1 MAWHFVEP
9 QMGLHPETGEVF
21 AEAGFGP
28 GPRVHPGVDW
38 LPTLAAFPIGTSAL
52 AVGLWWFLA
61 RLGWRLTRGSV
72 GTSASILTFALFAA
86 MVGLVT
92 GLLLAYFPPALGEP
106 YFVTDMSIGANEGD
120 PLRVGLGGTHLA
132 HTSRVGTVL
141 RHRGCLCAACLRL
154 DPPAHR
160 RAPTDK
166 RSLIRS
172 RIRFRNERDRGQ
184 AIDGRGA
191 FGFGRMIFGR

>member
-1 MAWHFVEP
+1 M
-9 QMGLHPETGEVF
+9 
-21 AEAGFGP
+21 
-28 GPRVHPGVDW
+28 DW

-120 PLRVGLGGTHLA
+120 PLRVGLGGPTWLTLPA
-132 HTSRVGTVL
+132 LGLFFGIAAAFAL
-141 RHRGCLCAACLRL
+141 R
-154 DPPAHR
+154 
-160 RAPTDK
+160 
-166 RSLIRS
+166 
-172 RIRFRNERDRGQ
+172 
-184 AIDGRGA
+184 A
-191 FGFGRMIFGR
+191 FGWTLQRIVEPPLISDR